1 MAYNNDSGNDKTIN
15 VSIWG
20 SKNPL
25 PDSENTLV
33 QGTGTPYAGIFD
45 KDGNPIIEPQSGL
58 SLGELCESF
67 QYESV
72 EEGVDSAQAVIH
84 CSNPNILSLPE
95 LQYRSLVTLQWGYI
109 PPNPKSYTG
118 KNQPFSMLKTMSIIK
133 RTCSFTDTGV
143 TVTLEFK
150 DPHYFLYLTNPSYV
164 GFGDITPNNA
174 LKFVN
179 SLRGGLNGILLG
191 YYYHGTNLSKTTVWF
206 GKKISDEDVKES
218 GNIETQPIQDFN
230 KEHYHMFGNPQ
241 NSIRVAWPLQDKEGN
256 ILTTS
261 YDVMLKISPDQL
273 TEPIEKCPLYQEMLK
288 IAQRE
293 GWTEVRTQDTLAN
306 VGVLLSGDIN
316 PIGEGNRMQQ
326 LSNGANSLFPGGHV
340 YIHGD
345 GSTDLKFYQD
355 IVSTSYKTYTWAGGN
370 GELLTFSVEDDY
382 SITQT
387 NVNKTADID
396 DDKTL
401 VTKTNNQIAGDP
413 DSEKTQE
420 TLNVLKK
427 DDKGTGEPDYRDLTI
442 IDDNSNGRP
451 NYTTLGAEFIGWLK
465 NIKNKSIFF
474 RNSDNNSN
482 GVSSQYIDMK
492 AELLQRYSEDQIPV
506 YGSSDEIYFTDSKSM
521 QYRDPRA
528 RSRSHAGLSDRFMG
542 SLAPKLTEA
551 EIQNY
556 ILQSMRA
563 WEELVKKTNFDA
575 NNVDEIID
583 KNWENIQKFYF
594 YNVEKEIILYG
605 GKDSYGRIYGYYDQM
620 EGILENGSVDGWYS
634 SDDITGNPYHYEG
647 EGWSAQ
653 ILSVERG
660 ALSKTTG
667 NNSVNTY
674 KVKVRY
680 SLTGEKII
688 NALDPN
694 SGNISLFNDLTR
706 ITTHKIKAQA
716 TTIGDPLMEATMNI
730 DIQGVGGYS
739 RKWYVTKIT
748 HQLDPGRGYTCDIEF
763 KPYSISNS
771 QLMISGKISTQN
783 WLLGIKRA
791 YEQAKQQNPD
801 SKQDNAWTFWD
812 KTRSALKLFLINI
825 RSNNELER
833 AVTENNTEGDYGNT
847 TIRGNN
853 TTSTPTGQATIVTAF
868 GVTAENPEEMVESL
882 VDSTTNS
889 KGQSLQSNK

>member
-1 MAYNNDSGNDKTIN
+1 MAYNNDTGNDRTVN
-15 VSIWG
+15 VSIWE
-20 SKNPL
+20 SQNPL
-25 PDSENTLV
+25 QDSDATLV

-164 GFGDITPNNA
+164 GFGNITPNNA

-206 GKKISDEDVKES
+206 GKKISDEDIKES
-218 GNIETQPIQDFN
+218 GDIETQPIQDFN
-230 KEHYHMFGNPQ
+230 KEHYQMFGNPK

-261 YDVMLKISPDQL
+261 YDVMLKITPDKL
-273 TEPIEKCPLYQEMLK
+273 TEPIEECPLYQEMLK

-316 PIGEGNRMQQ
+316 PIGEGNKMQQ

-340 YIHGD
+340 YVHGD

-355 IVSTSYKTYTWAGGN
+355 IVSTSYKVYTWAGGN

-401 VTKTNNQIAGDP
+401 VTKTNNQVAGDP

-420 TLNVLKK
+420 TLNTLNKSEE
-427 DDKGTGEPDYRDLTI
+427 DPSW
-442 IDDNSNGRP
+442 IDEVGNWFSEHSV
-451 NYTTLGAEFIGWLK
+451 ALK
-465 NIKNKSIFF
+465 NLAYSTNPITGGYAVGNAIG
-474 RNSDNNSN
+474 NSLSKDSTTDNTTKPSYSN
-482 GVSSQYIDMK
+482 MK
-492 AELLQRYSEDQIPV
+492 AELLQRYADDQIPV

-521 QYRDPRA
+521 QYNDPSRA
-528 RSRSHAGLSDRFMG
+528 RSRANAGLSDRFMG
-542 SLAPKLTEA
+542 SLVPKLTEA

-556 ILQSMRA
+556 ILQSMKA
-563 WEELVKKTNFDA
+563 WEELVKKTNFDV
-575 NNVDEIID
+575 NTVDEVID

-620 EGILENGSVDGWYS
+620 EGILENGTVDGWYS

-660 ALSKTTG
+660 ALSKT
-667 NNSVNTY
+667 NESNSVNTY

-748 HQLDPGRGYTCDIEF
+748 HQLDPGRGYICDIEF

-771 QLMISGKISTQN
+771 QLMISGKVSTQN
-783 WLLGIKRA
+783 WLLGVKRA

-833 AVTENNTEGDYGNT
+833 AVNENNTKGDYGNT

-868 GVTAENPEEMVESL
+868 GVTAENPEEMVESI

-889 KGQSLQSNK
+889 KGQSLQSNQ